1 VLGGGGVLGSAEVGM
16 LRALVEA
23 GIEPDVVLGTS
34 VGALNGAVVAAD
46 PSWPS
51 VDRLTELWTSGA
63 AAVWSTSTVSRVRT
77 IARTR
82 TAWHSNEPLRQML
95 TEHLG
100 DPLIEDLPVP
110 FQCCAASVERASEH
124 WFSSGPL
131 IPAVLASCAVP
142 GLFPAVEVGGEHYLD
157 GGLVDSIPVGRAV
170 ELGARCIYVLQVGR
184 IERQLT
190 APRMPWEV
198 ALVSFEIARRHR
210 FARDM
215 SNVPEDVE
223 VHVLPSGEEPARI
236 TNIRYKD
243 TASVSRRIQSAY
255 RASLEYLERHG

>member
-1 VLGGGGVLGSAEVGM
+1 M

-23 GIEPDVVLGTS
+23 GIGPDIVLGTS

-51 VDRLTELWTSGA
+51 VERLTELWTSA
-63 AAVWSTSTVSRVRT
+63 AAGVWSTSTVSRVRT

-100 DPLIEDLPVP
+100 DPRIEDLAVP
-110 FQCCAASVERASEH
+110 FQCCAASVERAAEH
-124 WFSSGPL
+124 WFTSGPL

-170 ELGARCIYVLQVGR
+170 ELGAKCIYVLQVGR
-184 IERQLT
+184 IERQLA

-198 ALVSFEIARRHR
+198 ALVAFEIARRHR
-210 FARDM
+210 FRRDM

-236 TNIRYKD
+236 TNLRYKD
-243 TASVSRRIQSAY
+243 TSAVSRRIESAY
-255 RASLEYLERHG
+255 RASLEYLEQNQGPHG